1 MSAMRSVSTIG
12 ALAMGVLV
20 AGCAAGPDFK
30 SPAPPAIEGYVPAGQ
45 VNDAD
50 AVPGDPQV
58 LLAGVPIDTGWWHRF
73 GSPAL
78 DALVDEALRANPT
91 MGAAQA
97 AVRAAEETA
106 AAQRGA
112 YLPQVSASLGANRQ
126 RNPVDVLSPTLT
138 AGTPVFNLYTPQV
151 TVGFTPDVFGTNRRA
166 VEGLAA
172 QTELARWQLKATYQ
186 TLVANVVATAIA
198 EAGLRAQIAAT
209 ERVLALG
216 RDSVAI
222 ARRQLELGAI
232 AEIDVIAQEA
242 ALAQLA
248 GTLPGLRQQE
258 EAAEHQLAV
267 LTGHLPGEAAPVH
280 FDLDALKLPA
290 EVPLGVPSEL
300 VRRRPDVRA
309 AEANLHA
316 ASAAVGVATGNLLPQ
331 LSLTGSLG
339 SVATGFGGLFQTG
352 ANFWSLGASLSQ
364 TLFAGGEL
372 VHRRRAAVA
381 LFDQAGAQYRQAV
394 LVAFQNVADSLR
406 ALEHD
411 AEAVA
416 LAERA
421 AANSEAA
428 LAITRRQQELGAAG
442 YLALIAAEQS
452 YSQGLLSLAV
462 ARTARFADTVALF
475 QALGGADPGVPAR

>member
-1 MSAMRSVSTIG
+1 MSATGAVPTIG
-12 ALAMGVLV
+12 ALALAVLV
-20 AGCAAGPDFK
+20 GGCAAGPDFK
-30 SPAPPAIEGYVPAGQ
+30 SPAPPAIDSYLPARVVTDAEAVPAATQ
-45 VNDAD
+45 NF
-50 AVPGDPQV
+50 
-58 LLAGVPIDTGWWHRF
+58 LAGAPIDTGWWHRF
-73 GSPAL
+73 GSPGL
-78 DALVDEALRANPT
+78 DALVDEALRASPT
-91 MGAAQA
+91 VSAAQA
-97 AVRAAEETA
+97 ALRAAEETA

-112 YLPQVSASLGANRQ
+112 YLPQVSAALGASRQ

-172 QTELARWQLKATYQ
+172 QADLARWQLQATYQ
-186 TLVANVVATAIA
+186 TLIANVAAAAIA

-209 ERVLALG
+209 EHVLALG
-216 RDSVAI
+216 RESVAI

-248 GTLPGLRQQE
+248 ATLPGLRQQE
-258 EAAEHQLAV
+258 EAAEHQLAA
-267 LTGHLPGEAAPVH
+267 LTGHLPGEAPTVR

-300 VRRRPDVRA
+300 VRQRPDVRA

-339 SVATGFGGLFQTG
+339 SVATGFGGLFETG
-352 ANFWSLGASLSQ
+352 ANFWSLGANLSQ

-394 LVAFQNVADSLR
+394 LLAFQNVADSLR

-421 AANSEAA
+421 AAKSGEA

-442 YLALIAAEQS
+442 YLALITAEQS
-452 YSQGLLSLAV
+452 YSQALVSLAV

-475 QALGGADPGVPAR
+475 QALGGADPGQAAR

>member
-1 MSAMRSVSTIG
+1 MSRGVATRRLL
-12 ALAMGVLV
+12 ALGLATAL
-20 AGCAAGPDFK
+20 AGCAAGPDFRPP
-30 SPAPPAIEGYVPAGQ
+30 PAPAVEAYAAPAVAGDED
-45 VNDAD
+45 VA
-50 AVPGDPQV
+50 PSEPQAF
-58 LLAGVPIDTGWWHRF
+58 LAQSPTDTAWWHRF
-73 GSPAL
+73 GSPQL

-91 MGAAQA
+91 VQAAQA
-97 AVRAAEETA
+97 ALRAAEENT

-112 YLPQVSASLGANRQ
+112 YLPQVSAGLGASRQ

-151 TVGFTPDVFGTNRRA
+151 SVAFTPDVFGTNRRT

-172 QTELARWQLKATYQ
+172 QAELARWQLQATYQ

-209 ERVLALG
+209 EHVLALG
-216 RDSVAI
+216 HESTAI
-222 ARRQLELGAI
+222 ARRQFELGSI

-258 EAAEHQLAV
+258 EMAEHQLAT
-267 LTGHLPGEAAPVH
+267 LTGHLPGEAPAVR
-280 FDLDALKLPA
+280 FELDALKLPA
-290 EVPLGVPSEL
+290 QIPLGVPSEL

-331 LSLTGSLG
+331 LTLTATLG
-339 SVATGFGGLFQTG
+339 SVATGFGGLFTSG
-352 ANFWSLGASLSQ
+352 ANFWSLGANLSQ

-381 LFDQAGAQYRQAV
+381 QFDQAGAGYRQAV
-394 LVAFQNVADSLR
+394 LLAFQNVADSLR
-406 ALEHD
+406 ALQHD
-411 AEAVA
+411 AEATA

-421 AANSEAA
+421 AAKSGEA

-442 YLALIAAEQS
+442 YLALISAEQA
-452 YSQGLLSLAV
+452 YNQALVSLAA

-475 QALGGADPGVPAR
+475 QALGGVEPEAQAR